1 MEARDL
7 DPGKTRHTIAMS
19 PTASW
24 PAVPDVHVFVAD
36 AIAFSTDTDRLSQSL
51 AWMSPAERAR
61 FDRFRHDAD
70 RGMFALGRL
79 MARTLV
85 GRALG
90 VDPGAW
96 GWREGPHGRPEV
108 DHPASDVHFNL
119 THSAG
124 IVLCAI
130 ARGRAVGIDVENL
143 ARPRPN
149 WGLVERYCSPA
160 EADDIQQHGDRWP
173 ERFLTYWTLKEAYL
187 KARGLGISVPLADI
201 SFAGN
206 DFASDGPLRITFE
219 RSLAGTD
226 DRWAFHLF
234 RPSERH
240 LGVVAAGATDGQP
253 PVISVQPF

>member
-1 MEARDL
+1 
-7 DPGKTRHTIAMS
+7 
-19 PTASW
+19 
-24 PAVPDVHVFVAD
+24 
-36 AIAFSTDTDRLSQSL
+36 
-51 AWMSPAERAR
+51 
-61 FDRFRHDAD
+61 
-70 RGMFALGRL
+70 MFALGRL

-90 VDPGAW
+90 VDPAAW
-96 GWREGPHGRPEV
+96 TWREGPHGRPEV
-108 DHPASDVHFNL
+108 DHPSCDVHFNL

-124 IVLCAI
+124 LVLCAI
-130 ARGRAVGIDVENL
+130 SKGRAVGIDVENL
-143 ARPRPN
+143 TRPRPA

-201 SFAGN
+201 SFAANRPRESVSGISET
-206 DFASDGPLRITFE
+206 DSRSRFAVTFE

-240 LGVVAAGATDGQP
+240 LAAVAADAADGRQP
-253 PVISVQPF
+253 AISVQPF

>member
-1 MEARDL
+1 
-7 DPGKTRHTIAMS
+7 MS
-19 PTASW
+19 TAASW
-24 PAVPDVHVFVAD
+24 PAARDVHVFVAD
-36 AIAFSTDTDRLSQSL
+36 ALAFANDTDRISQSL

-70 RGMFALGRL
+70 RGMFALGRV

-90 VDPGAW
+90 VNPAAW
-96 GWREGPHGRPEV
+96 NWREGPHGRPEV
-108 DHPASDVHFNL
+108 DHPSCDVHFNL

-124 IVLCAI
+124 LVLCAI
-130 ARGRAVGIDVENL
+130 ARGREVGIDVEDRT
-143 ARPRPN
+143 RPRPA
-149 WGLVERYCSPA
+149 WGLVERYCSPD

-187 KARGLGISVPLADI
+187 KARGLGISVPLSDI
-201 SFAGN
+201 SFAG
-206 DFASDGPLRITFE
+206 ASDGSARIRFE

-234 RPSERH
+234 HPSERH
-240 LGVVAAGATDGQP
+240 LAAVAAYAPDGEP
-253 PVISVQPF
+253 ASISLQSF